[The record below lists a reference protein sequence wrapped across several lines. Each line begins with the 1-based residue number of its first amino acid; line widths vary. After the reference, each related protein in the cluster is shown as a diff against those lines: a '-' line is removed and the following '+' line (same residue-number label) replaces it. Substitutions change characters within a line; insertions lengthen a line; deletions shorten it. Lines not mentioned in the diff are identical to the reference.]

1 MAGPSGDA
9 IEATE
14 QWFVGRG
21 LPHFIFRYSASR
33 DVWTRAAPLLTLV
46 ALVEVV
52 VNAPSADFEVWV
64 SVLVSVAA
72 FMAVIAVWAVS
83 NRLRNRPLFARPED
97 VGPVEVA
104 LFVVLPA
111 LVPIAT
117 DGQWRSGL
125 VTGGANL
132 ALLLLIYVT
141 TSYGLI
147 PMSRWALVNGAR
159 QILSVS
165 AVLMRALPLLLLVVI
180 VVFYTV
186 EPFQIAHEL
195 PTELI
200 GVAVAF
206 FLVLAT
212 GFAAIRVPRQVGE
225 LSDGESWQA
234 IRARAGKT
242 PAAPLRRSLPARPA
256 SPPRLTR
263 KEWLNV
269 GLVVMASE
277 AILVL
282 IVGAAMFGFLVVLGV
297 LTVPTELARVW
308 IGEPPDVLLSFSLFG
323 ADLSLTSELLE
334 AAGFLAGFTAL
345 QFTVSL
351 LSDETY
357 QKEFLQDLR
366 EELRESLAVRAV
378 YLTVMIRRARA
389 SARNE

>member
-1 MAGPSGDA
+1 MASRPDEA
-9 IEATE
+9 IDATE
-14 QWFVGRG
+14 SWFVARG

-46 ALVEVV
+46 ALAEVV
-52 VNAPSADFEVWV
+52 ANAPSADFEVWV
-64 SVLVSVAA
+64 SVVVSIAA
-72 FMAVIAVWAVS
+72 FLAVIAVWAIS
-83 NRLRNRPLFARPED
+83 NRLRQRPLFARPED

-104 LFVVLPA
+104 LFVILPA

-132 ALLLLIYVT
+132 ALLLVIYLS
-141 TSYGLI
+141 TSYGI
-147 PMSRWALVNGAR
+147 VPMTRWAVANGAR

-186 EPFQIAHEL
+186 EPFQIAHEV

-200 GVAVAF
+200 GVAIGF
-206 FLVLAT
+206 FLFLAT
-212 GFAAIRVPRQVGE
+212 CFAAIRVPRQVGE
-225 LSDGESWQA
+225 LSDGESWAA
-234 IRARAGKT
+234 IRDRAATT
-242 PAAPLRRSLPARPA
+242 PAAPLSRGLPARA
-256 SPPRLTR
+256 SAPPKMSK

-277 AILVL
+277 AVLVL
-282 IVGAAMFGFLVVLGV
+282 LVGTAMFVFLVVLGV
-297 LTVPTELARVW
+297 LTVPTELAEVW
-308 IGEPPDVLLSFSLFG
+308 ITKKPDVLVEFGLFG
-323 ADLSLTSELLE
+323 ADLSLTTELLE

-351 LSDETY
+351 LSDDTY
-357 QKEFLQDLR
+357 QREFLTDLR
-366 EELRESLAVRAV
+366 ESLRESLAVRAV
-378 YLTVMIRRARA
+378 YLTVMIRRAP
-389 SARNE
+389 ART

>member
-1 MAGPSGDA
+1 MAGRQDDA
-9 IEATE
+9 IDPTE
-14 QWFVGRG
+14 SWFVARG

-46 ALVEVV
+46 ALAEVIG
-52 VNAPSADFEVWV
+52 NAPSADFEIWV
-64 SVLVSVAA
+64 SVLVSIAA
-72 FMAVIAVWAVS
+72 FLAVIAVWAVS
-83 NRLRNRPLFARPED
+83 NRLRQRPLFARPED

-104 LFVVLPA
+104 LFVILPA

-125 VTGGANL
+125 VTGAINL
-132 ALLLLIYVT
+132 AILLVIYLT
-141 TSYGLI
+141 TSYGI
-147 PMSRWALVNGAR
+147 VPMTRWAVTNGAR

-186 EPFQIAHEL
+186 EPFQIAHEV

-200 GVAVAF
+200 GVAIGF
-206 FLVLAT
+206 FLFLAT

-225 LSDGESWQA
+225 LSDGESWAA
-234 IRARAGKT
+234 IRARAAKT
-242 PAAPLRRSLPARPA
+242 PAAPLCRGLPARA
-256 SPPRLTR
+256 APPPKMSK

-282 IVGAAMFGFLVVLGV
+282 LVGTAMFLFLVVLGV
-297 LTVPTELARVW
+297 LTVPTELAEVW
-308 IGEPPDVLLSFSLFG
+308 ITKKPDVLVEFGLFG
-323 ADLSLTSELLE
+323 ADLSLTTELLE

-351 LSDETY
+351 LSDDTY
-357 QKEFLQDLR
+357 QEEFLTDLR
-366 EELRESLAVRAV
+366 ESLRESLAVRAV
-378 YLTVMIRRARA
+378 YLTVMIRREPART
-389 SARNE
+389 

>member
-1 MAGPSGDA
+1 MAGPSETET
-9 IEATE
+9 IIATE
-14 QWFVGRG
+14 RWFTARG

-46 ALVEVV
+46 ALVEVIA
-52 VNAPSADFEVWV
+52 NAPSADFDWWV
-64 SVLVSVAA
+64 SVLASVGAFAA
-72 FMAVIAVWAVS
+72 VVAVWAIS
-83 NRLRNRPLFARPED
+83 NHLRHRPIFARPED

-111 LVPIAT
+111 LVPIAAN
-117 DGQWRSGL
+117 GQWRSGL

-132 ALLLLIYVT
+132 LLLLLIYVT
-141 TSYGLI
+141 TSYGLV
-147 PMSRWALVNGAR
+147 PMTRWAAVNGAR

-165 AVLMRALPLLLLVVI
+165 ALLMHALPLLLLVVI

-200 GVAVAF
+200 GVAIGL
-206 FLVLAT
+206 FLFLAG

-225 LSDGESWQA
+225 LSDGESWSE

-242 PAAPLRRSLPARPA
+242 PAAPLCRRLPARPSA
-256 SPPRLTR
+256 PPGLSKR
-263 KEWLNV
+263 EWLNV

-277 AILVL
+277 AVLVL
-282 IVGAAMFGFLVVLGV
+282 VVGTAMFGFLVVLGV

-308 IGEPPDVLLSFSLFG
+308 IGESPDVLVSFTLFG
-323 ADLSLTSELLE
+323 AHLSLTAELLK
-334 AAGFLAGFTAL
+334 AAGFLGGFSAL

-351 LSDETY
+351 LSDNAY
-357 QKEFLQDLR
+357 QEEFLQRLR
-366 EELRESLAVRAV
+366 EELREALAVRAV
-378 YLTVMIRRARA
+378 YLNVMIRRVRA
-389 SARNE
+389 TE

>member
-1 MAGPSGDA
+1 MAAPSEADA
-9 IEATE
+9 ITATE
-14 QWFVGRG
+14 HWFTARG
-21 LPHFIFRYSASR
+21 LPHFIFRYSASQ

-46 ALVEVV
+46 ALGEVV
-52 VNAPSADFEVWV
+52 GNAPSADFPVWV
-64 SVLVSVAA
+64 SVLASIGA
-72 FMAVIAVWAVS
+72 FAAVIAVWAIS

-97 VGPVEVA
+97 IGPVEVA

-111 LVPIAT
+111 LVPIVT

-132 ALLLLIYVT
+132 LLLLLIYLT
-141 TSYGLI
+141 TSYGLV
-147 PMSRWALVNGAR
+147 PMTRWAVVNGAR

-165 AVLMRALPLLLLVVI
+165 VVLMRALPLLLLVVI

-195 PTELI
+195 PTALV
-200 GVAVAF
+200 GVAIAF

-225 LSDGESWQA
+225 LSDGESWPA
-234 IRARAGKT
+234 IRARVGST
-242 PAAPLRRSLPARPA
+242 PAAPLCRGFPARPPA
-256 SPPRLTR
+256 PPRLSK

-277 AILVL
+277 GILVL
-282 IVGAAMFGFLVVLGV
+282 TVGAAMFGFLVVLGV

-351 LSDETY
+351 LSDDTY
-357 QKEFLQDLR
+357 QEEFLQDLR
-366 EELRESLAVRAV
+366 DELRESLAVRAV
-378 YLTVMIRRARA
+378 YLTVAIRRARTR
-389 SARNE
+389 S

>member
-1 MAGPSGDA
+1 VAEQRGDA
-9 IEATE
+9 VAATE
-14 QWFVGRG
+14 SWFVARG

-52 VNAPSADFEVWV
+52 ANAPSADFEWWV

-72 FMAVIAVWAVS
+72 FFAVIAVWVTS
-83 NRLRNRPLFARPED
+83 NRLRDRPLFARPED
-97 VGPVEVA
+97 VGPVEVS
-104 LFVVLPA
+104 LFVLLPA

-125 VTGGANL
+125 VTAGANL

-141 TSYGLI
+141 TSYGLV
-147 PMSRWALVNGAR
+147 PMSRWALVNGAK

-180 VVFYTV
+180 VVFYTT
-186 EPFQIAHEL
+186 EPFQIAHEV
-195 PTELI
+195 PAELV
-200 GVAVAF
+200 GVAIAF
-206 FLVLAT
+206 FLALAAS
-212 GFAAIRVPRQVGE
+212 FAAIRVPRQVGE
-225 LSDGESWQA
+225 LSDGESWTEIKQ
-234 IRARAGKT
+234 RAGGT
-242 PAAPLRRSLPARPA
+242 PAAPLCRSLPARPS

-282 IVGAAMFGFLVVLGV
+282 TVGISMFAFLVILGV
-297 LTVPTELARVW
+297 LTVPTDLARVW
-308 IGEPPDVLLSFSLFG
+308 IAAEPDVLFEFSLFG
-323 ADLSLTSELLE
+323 ADLSLTAELLK
-334 AAGFLAGFTAL
+334 AAGFLAGFSAL

-357 QKEFLQDLR
+357 QEEFLVDLR
-366 EELRESLAVRAV
+366 NELRESLAVRSV
-378 YLTVMIRRARA
+378 YLTVMIRRAKRA
-389 SARNE
+389 